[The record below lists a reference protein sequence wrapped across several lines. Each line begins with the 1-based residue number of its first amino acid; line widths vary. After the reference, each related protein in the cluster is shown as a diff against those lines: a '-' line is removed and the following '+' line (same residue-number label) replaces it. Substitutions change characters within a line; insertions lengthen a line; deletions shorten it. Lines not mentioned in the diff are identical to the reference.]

1 MGLKIKK
8 AEVIIGDKKKVILAK
23 DVVEM
28 GFIGP
33 GGFAVDYG
41 DDLVMTYW
49 ACPIVLTQ
57 EDTPDI
63 IEVPKIVEA
72 S

>member
-8 AEVIIGDKKKVILAK
+8 AEVIIGDKKKVIFAK

-33 GGFAVDYG
+33 GGLAVDHGEGPAFALLCYP
-41 DDLVMTYW
+41 LAHLPQTL
-49 ACPIVLTQ
+49 ALQT
-57 EDTPDI
+57 
-63 IEVPKIVEA
+63 VPMVCCY
-72 S
+72 

>member
-28 GFIGP
+28 GFVGP
-33 GGFAVDYG
+33 SAFAVDCG
-41 DDLVMTYW
+41 DGLVITYW
-49 ACPIVLTQ
+49 GCSVVLTQ
-57 EDTPDI
+57 EDVPDI
-63 IEVPKIVEA
+63 IDVPKIVEA